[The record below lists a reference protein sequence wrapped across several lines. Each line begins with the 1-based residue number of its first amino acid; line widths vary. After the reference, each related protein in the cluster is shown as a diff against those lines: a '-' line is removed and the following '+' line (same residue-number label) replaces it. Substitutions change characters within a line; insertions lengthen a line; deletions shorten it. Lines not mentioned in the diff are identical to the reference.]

1 MPIASLYKAPW
12 MLRMS
17 NHRVEHIMGTTFS
30 LDVQDAEVP
39 PEAIEAAFAALRAA
53 DARFSP
59 FKPESEVSRLLRGE
73 LSEADCERDL
83 RQILALAEALR
94 ERTGGYFDV
103 RQHRPD
109 ARPDPTGLVKGWT
122 LEEAAWIL
130 TEAGIQN
137 FCFNG
142 GGDVVTRGR
151 PQPDSPWKV
160 GIRHPERPD
169 ALTAVLGL
177 SGESIATSG
186 AYERGA
192 HITDPHTKL
201 PAQGLLS
208 ISVIGPSLATADALA
223 TAVFAMGRPGLDWL
237 AAQPDYTFVA
247 VTAAREVVWEER
259 ASRLRLASSPIDQ
272 QVH

>member
-1 MPIASLYKAPW
+1 MRTA
-12 MLRMS
+12 
-17 NHRVEHIMGTTFS
+17 
-30 LDVQDAEVP
+30 DV
-39 PEAIEAAFAALRAA
+39 
-53 DARFSP
+53 RFSP

-83 RQILALAEALR
+83 RQILSLAETLR
-94 ERTGGYFDV
+94 TRTGGYFDV
-103 RQHRPD
+103 RGHRPD
-109 ARPDPTGLVKGWT
+109 GRPDPTGLVKGWA

-130 TEAGIQN
+130 AEAGIRN

-151 PQPDSPWKV
+151 PQPNSSWKV
-160 GIRHPERPD
+160 GIRHPERPE
-169 ALTAVLGL
+169 ALTAVVGL

-186 AYERGA
+186 AYERGE

-208 ISVIGPSLATADALA
+208 ISVIGPSLTTADALA
-223 TAVFAMGRPGLDWL
+223 TAVFAMGRPGLDWM
-237 AAQPDYTFVA
+237 AAQAEYTFVA
-247 VTAAREVVWEER
+247 VTEAREVVWEER
-259 ASRLRLASSPIDQ
+259 AAALRLASSPIDQ